1 MPKTYNMIW
10 VHIVFRTKE
19 SRPYLSW
26 EVRNAVCN
34 FIKTEGNKRGLF
46 VDTVNG
52 VKDHLH
58 VLLRIRTTQT
68 VAELVNWIKGAS
80 SRWLNLTYNW
90 KDGFEWQEG
99 YGVFSVSENDIQMI
113 RNCIYNQEKHH
124 KNDNCIDQ
132 FEKTSLPNQSS
143 AMP

>member
-19 SRPYLSW
+19 SKPYLSW
-26 EVRNAVCN
+26 KVRNEVCD
-34 FIKTEGNKRGLF
+34 FIKREGNKIGFF

-68 VAELVNWIKGAS
+68 VAEAVNWIKGAS
-80 SRWLNLTYNW
+80 SRWLNLRYNW
-90 KDGFEWQEG
+90 RDGFEWQEG
-99 YGVFSVSENDIQMI
+99 YGVFSISLGDIKMI
-113 RNCIYNQEKHH
+113 RNYIYNQEKHH
-124 KNDNCIDQ
+124 KNDNCIEH
-132 FEKTSLPNQSS
+132 FERTFFSNQSNT
-143 AMP
+143 MP

>member
-19 SRPYLSW
+19 SKPFLSW
-26 EVRNAVCN
+26 EIRNAVCD
-34 FIKTEGNKRGLF
+34 FIKKEGTRRGFF

-52 VKDHLH
+52 VRDHLH

-68 VAELVNWIKGAS
+68 VAEAVNWVKGAS
-80 SRWLNLTYNW
+80 SRWLNLQYNW
-90 KDGFEWQEG
+90 KNGFEWQEG
-99 YGVFSVSENDIQMI
+99 YGVFSVSIDDINKI
-113 RNCIYNQEKHH
+113 RAYIYNQEKHH
-124 KNDNCIDQ
+124 KSKSCIPQ
-132 FEKTSLPNQSS
+132 FEETRSRTQTS